1 MTQIPTDPFEPGG
14 IAHFVERLRKGDVTS
29 EEVTQAY
36 LRRIEAL
43 DPKLQAFEYVAKEQA
58 LLAAQAMDALLASGT
73 DLGPLMGVP
82 IAVKDI
88 FAVEGMPTT
97 AGSNTDVTD
106 IIGTEGSFIRNLKR
120 CGCVILGK
128 ATCVE
133 FALGGLGINLRRTP
147 WNPWDADTHRI
158 PGGSS
163 SGSGVAVAAG
173 LCAFAIGTDTGGS
186 IRLPAGFCGTFGLK
200 TSPDLWPADG
210 VFPLIPTMD
219 TIGPL
224 TRSATDAAVVFGTL
238 TGQSTPTAAPL
249 NSLRLGKPD
258 AYFYNNLDTN
268 YEKCMTAALKDLEK
282 AGVDIVP
289 IEVPEAKEREVYFP
303 IALPAYAL
311 GILGRERFQR
321 ERDRMDPI
329 VAARCASGLDVK
341 ADELIRIERRRFE
354 LWKIAKERLNGLDG
368 WVTPTMAL
376 VAPPVTG
383 FDDLE
388 KGIQLSLGITQDTQP
403 ANLFNLC
410 GISMPIQMYG
420 SELPVG
426 LQVLCRNDHIAQA
439 LSIGLAI
446 EQVTGVPPMAD
457 VTGFVG

>member
-1 MTQIPTDPFEPGG
+1 MAVLPADPLEPGG
-14 IAHFVERLRKGDVTS
+14 IARFGERLRKGTVTS

-36 LRRIEAL
+36 LERIEVL

-58 LLAAQAMDALLASGT
+58 LASARALDALLAAGT

-82 IAVKDI
+82 VAVKDI

-97 AGSNTDVTD
+97 AGSTIDVTD
-106 IIGTEGSFIRNLKR
+106 IIGAEGNFVRNLKR

-147 WNPWDADTHRI
+147 WNPWDVNTHRI

-200 TSPDLWPADG
+200 TSPDLYPTDG
-210 VFPLIPTMD
+210 VFPLVPNMD

-224 TRSATDAAVVFGTL
+224 TRSAADAAVIFGTL
-238 TGQSTPTAAPL
+238 TGQPIPTAAPL
-249 NSLRLGKPD
+249 SGLRLGKPD

-268 YEKCMTAALKDLEK
+268 YEKCMMEALKDFEK

-289 IEVPEAKEREVYFP
+289 IEVPEAKEREAYFP
-303 IALPAYAL
+303 VALPAYAL
-311 GILGRERFQR
+311 GVLGRERFLN
-321 ERDRMDPI
+321 ERDRMDPL

-341 ADELIRIERRRFE
+341 AAELIRIERRRFE

-376 VAPPVTG
+376 VAPPVTD

-388 KGIQLSLGITQDTQP
+388 KGMQLSLGIAQNTQP

-426 LQVLCRNDHIAQA
+426 LQVLCRDDHIAQA

-446 EQVTGVPPMAD
+446 EQVTGVPPMPD
-457 VTGFVG
+457 VTRFVG